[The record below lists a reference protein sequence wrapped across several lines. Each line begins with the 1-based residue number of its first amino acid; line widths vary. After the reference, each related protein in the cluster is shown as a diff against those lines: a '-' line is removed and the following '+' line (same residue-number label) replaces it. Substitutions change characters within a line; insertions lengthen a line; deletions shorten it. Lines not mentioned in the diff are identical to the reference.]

1 MISIQYQVVLHL
13 QQYLLMEIKLYVKI
27 LVVLKLYFS
36 VNHIHGLEK
45 NYVKNINYLVFKNV
59 IEYLIQVVI
68 YQKIN

>member
-1 MISIQYQVVLHL
+1 MILIQYKVVLHL
-13 QQYLLMEIKLYVKI
+13 QLYLLMEIKLYVKI
-27 LVVLKLYFS
+27 LVVQKLYFS
-36 VNHIHGLEK
+36 VNHIHGLVK